1 MHIREKVH
9 FIIMAT
15 YNNIGKC
22 TWKKP
27 IVKTIDETLDY
38 IIDNKCSVSRFG
50 DGEFTVIQ
58 GNGNGFQYADEKLG
72 EKLAH
77 ILKSNTENHIVCI
90 SDVFG
95 DLGYMKESSYI
106 FHKGL
111 LNTERK
117 AWLNLLNKDKVYYNA
132 FFTRSYNMFR
142 DKSLCG
148 QWFEKIKK
156 IWENEDVLYVEGEK
170 NKGGGRK

>member
-58 GNGNGFQYADEKLG
+58 GNGNGLQYADEKLG